1 MVVTCGARENGVLA
15 VSGPTSQNSRS
26 DRSGSAAVRSQRAAL
41 NPEAQGLWARVL
53 VRAVVVAAAGV
64 MALGFLGVEAALL
77 ICFLC
82 VLTYVLL
89 WLRSRYGSVL
99 FTGSERPSPRPG
111 PETEPGDGDDPDD
124 TGGPPNPRR
133 PPDDA

>member
-1 MVVTCGARENGVLA
+1 M
-15 VSGPTSQNSRS
+15 
-26 DRSGSAAVRSQRAAL
+26 

-53 VRAVVVAAAGV
+53 VRAVVVAAVGV
-64 MALGFLGVEAALL
+64 MALGFLGAEAALL

-99 FTGSERPSPRPG
+99 FIGSERPPPESDPGSEPDEGEEPGG
-111 PETEPGDGDDPDD
+111 PEGTD
-124 TGGPPNPRR
+124 GPPNPRR
-133 PPDDA
+133 PIDDA

>member
-1 MVVTCGARENGVLA
+1 M
-15 VSGPTSQNSRS
+15 
-26 DRSGSAAVRSQRAAL
+26 

-53 VRAVVVAAAGV
+53 VRAVVVAATGV

-89 WLRSRYGSVL
+89 WLRARYGSFL
-99 FTGSERPSPRPG
+99 FAGGERPSPEPDS
-111 PETEPGDGDDPDD
+111 ESEPGGGEEPGGSDGA
-124 TGGPPNPRR
+124 GGPPNPRR
-133 PPDDA
+133 PIDDA

>member
-1 MVVTCGARENGVLA
+1 M
-15 VSGPTSQNSRS
+15 
-26 DRSGSAAVRSQRAAL
+26 

-89 WLRSRYGSVL
+89 WLRTRYGSVL
-99 FTGSERPSPRPG
+99 FAGSERPSPEPG
-111 PETEPGDGDDPDD
+111 PESEPGDGGEPGGPED
-124 TGGPPNPRR
+124 TGGPPAPRR
-133 PPDDA
+133 PVDDD